1 VVKEIIFKVLII
13 SIVLLFNQKLF
24 ADSTDFK
31 IMKDPSTFIREVS
44 KSFQT
49 IFSIESDF
57 VQKKHLSFFADDV
70 SSKGK
75 FYFKKDNLLRWE
87 YTSPIKYIM
96 VMNRD
101 MFFIKDENKI
111 KEFDVKSNKMIS
123 EINDIMIGCIK
134 GSILKNDER
143 FIISYYESRSKY
155 LIKLMPLSE
164 KMKEFLQRIELYFSK
179 TDFALMELWMIE
191 NSGDYSKISFLNR
204 IVNLDISDEKFNIK

>member
-1 VVKEIIFKVLII
+1 VKEIIIKVLII
-13 SIVLLFNQKLF
+13 SIVFLFNQKLF

-31 IMKDPSTFIREVS
+31 IMKDPSTFIKEVS

-123 EINDIMIGCIK
+123 EINEIMIGCIK

-143 FIISYYESRSKY
+143 FIISYYESGSKY
-155 LIKLMPLSE
+155 LIKLKPLSE

-204 IVNLDISDEKFNIK
+204 KINLDISDEKFNIK

>member
-1 VVKEIIFKVLII
+1 MKEIIFKVLII

>member
-1 VVKEIIFKVLII
+1 MVKEIIFKVLII